1 MNKEIARA
9 WHISRFRNVI
19 EQLRDFLQRTDPNEY
34 GMRRYENMNYIS
46 KVSMM
51 LLLENEDLIA
61 EVQAL
66 KKENSRLNKFITE
79 KL

>member
-9 WHISRFRNVI
+9 CHIFKFRTLI
-19 EQLRDFLQRTDPNEY
+19 EQLRGFLQETDPNEY

-46 KVSMM
+46 KVSML
-51 LLLENEDLIA
+51 LLLENEDLIE
-61 EVQAL
+61 EVRAL